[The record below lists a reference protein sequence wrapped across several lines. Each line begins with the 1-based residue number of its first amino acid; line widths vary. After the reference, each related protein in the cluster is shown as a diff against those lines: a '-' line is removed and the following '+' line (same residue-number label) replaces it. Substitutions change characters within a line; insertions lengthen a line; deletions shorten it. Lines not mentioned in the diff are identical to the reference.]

1 MNGWAEC
8 VVLSGGDLEFAD
20 GVTIAQALQ
29 ARREMA

>member
-1 MNGWAEC
+1 VG
-8 VVLSGGDLEFAD
+8 GGDLEFAD